1 MKIFA
6 SLCVP
11 LCALC
16 VGTAN
21 AQDAR
26 FATAA
31 ANGAALPA
39 ARPPESAISERTWRV
54 ETDHPDALYR
64 CGETAT
70 FTVTLQSTNN
80 LAKPLDLVN
89 VAVRLDNF
97 GPCVVT
103 NAVFDLS
110 ETNAFTISGTL
121 AESGFLRVVLPQT
134 KARGKDPSDFSAGFD
149 PENIRK
155 GSPSPVDF
163 DEFWTKAIRDFEESV
178 PVDPQ
183 LVPVPEL
190 SQGSCNYWRVSF
202 AAPHGTRAYGFLSIP
217 KDASA
222 EKKYPA
228 RVQVPAAGHGWWTN
242 HMPASDDAICMMM
255 SVHPFDLPFDQE
267 ENIRRQDVVKTGL
280 KERYGTRDYTRAGLD
295 VSREDYYFYRAILGI
310 NRAVDWLAARP
321 EVDLSNFTYSGT
333 SQGGGFGF
341 YLLGLNRHF
350 TKGALFVP
358 AITDT
363 MGYLAG
369 RQSGWPR
376 PVDDGP
382 DEGRQARERNAPYF
396 DGANFASRIRCPVR
410 VAVGFSD
417 IVCAPCAV
425 YAAFN
430 EIRVADKGIVHG
442 IGMTHDCFASVY
454 SELGK
459 WQREPSNPLEVVLSF
474 DDGNREHADI
484 VAPMLR
490 EYGFPGIFCIIT
502 DSVGRSPN
510 SMTWDDVRRLVR
522 EGHEIAS
529 HTCSHP
535 NLRELLEDG
544 KTDVFQHE
552 VADSATAI
560 ERETGIR
567 PIFVCLPGNGWS
579 PDVERGI
586 AELGFKTLEWNRYGI
601 MGGEGA
607 TRTARQQAENAV
619 ESAIADGKERCV
631 LMFHGIVE
639 KGWRPLP
646 NGADDL
652 RAVLDFLRDAERQ
665 GRIRVTRC
673 GRRSASTNASGTDK
687 ESQ

>member
-1 MKIFA
+1 MQLRIPMRFRSWIVAAMAAPPVLTVA
-6 SLCVP
+6 S
-11 LCALC
+11 
-16 VGTAN
+16 
-21 AQDAR
+21 
-26 FATAA
+26 
-31 ANGAALPA
+31 AALPP
-39 ARPPESAISERTWRV
+39 ARPPETAIAERTWRV
-54 ETDHPDALYR
+54 ETDRPDAIYR

-70 FTVTLQSTNN
+70 FTVELQSTNN
-80 LAKPLDLVN
+80 LVKPMDIASVH
-89 VAVRLDNF
+89 VRLDNF
-97 GPCVVT
+97 GPGVVT

-110 ETNAFTISGTL
+110 ATNVFTISGTL
-121 AESGFLRVVLPQT
+121 AEPGFLRVVLPKT
-134 KARGKDPSDFSAGFD
+134 KARGKDPSDFSAGFE
-149 PENIRK
+149 PESIRK
-155 GSPSPVDF
+155 GSPSPEDF
-163 DEFWTKAIRDFEESV
+163 DEFWAKAIRDFEESV

-183 LVPVPEL
+183 LELVPER
-190 SQGSCNYWRVSF
+190 SEGAFNYWRVSF
-202 AAPHGTRAYGFLSIP
+202 AAPHGTRAYGFLSMP

-222 EKKYPA
+222 EKKYPV
-228 RVQVPAAGHGWWTN
+228 RVQVPAAGHGSWTFKMN
-242 HMPASDDAICMMM
+242 GADDAICMMM
-255 SVHPFDLPFDQE
+255 SVHPFELPDDQE

-280 KERYGTRDYTRAGLD
+280 KERFGTRDYTRAGLD
-295 VSREDYYFYRAILGI
+295 VSREDYYFFRAILGI

-321 EVDLSNFTYSGT
+321 EVDLLNFTYSGT

-358 AITDT
+358 ACTDT
-363 MGYLAG
+363 MGYLGG

-376 PVDDGP
+376 PVDGDP
-382 DEGRQARERNAPYF
+382 EEGREARAKNAPYF

-425 YAAFN
+425 YATFN

-442 IGMTHDCFASVY
+442 IGMTHDCLASVY

-459 WQREPSNPLEVVLSF
+459 WQREPSKLLDVVLSF
-474 DDGNREHADI
+474 DDGNREHIDI

-502 DSVGRSPN
+502 DSIGRSPN

-529 HTCSHP
+529 HTCSHS
-535 NLRELLEDG
+535 NLRELLKDG
-544 KTDVFQHE
+544 KTDAFRHE
-552 VADSATAI
+552 VVDSAAAI

-567 PIFVCLPGNGWS
+567 PEFVCLPGNGWS

-586 AELGFKTLEWNRYGI
+586 VELGFETLEWNRYGI
-601 MGGEGA
+601 MGGEGV
-607 TRTARQQAENAV
+607 TRTALQQAENAV
-619 ESAIADGKERCV
+619 ESAIADGKARCV
-631 LMFHGIVE
+631 LMFHGIE
-639 KGWRPLP
+639 RKGWRPLQ

-665 GRIRVTRC
+665 GGIRVT
-673 GRRSASTNASGTDK
+673 GRGHRPAARMADAASCPK
-687 ESQ
+687 ER